1 MGISAASHIAMI
13 LNVERFAMD
22 ELNPTNPLNLNAQA
36 SSSKSLWRSTPAKLP
51 VDRNLELVIGIY
63 REEETSKWVL
73 KALER
78 LQRERAV
85 ALVSTAVLIKNQ
97 KGQLLPRQI
106 VDWNVSEGGLIDGLT
121 AALVSLFNPVG
132 ELGAIPFNSGGL
144 AVEVL
149 VDNLAEIGLTYE
161 ELTTFAKEV
170 GPQSSILIA
179 LTKRPWMNRLMVEM
193 AHTDARLIH
202 KSILSSLRTQLG
214 EHFINLAQAVTQD
227 NPQTSDYFFNADHFF
242 SA

>member
-1 MGISAASHIAMI
+1 MI
-13 LNVERFAMD
+13 LKLERSAMD
-22 ELNPTNPLNLNAQA
+22 EFNPITPINLNTQT
-36 SSSKSLWRSTPAKLP
+36 SPSKSLWRRTPVKLP

-63 REEETSKWVL
+63 SEEETSKWVL

-78 LQRERAV
+78 LQREQAV

-97 KGQLLPRQI
+97 KGRLLTRQI
-106 VDWNVSEGGLIDGLT
+106 VDWNLLEGGLIDGLT
-121 AALVSLFNPVG
+121 AAIVSLFNPVG

-149 VDNLAEIGLTYE
+149 VDNLAEVGLTYE
-161 ELTTFAKEV
+161 ELTTFAREV

-202 KSILSSLRTQLG
+202 KTMLCSLRTQLG
-214 EHFINLAQAVTQD
+214 EHFINLAQAVNRD
-227 NPQTSDYFFNADHFF
+227 NAQAPNQFFNV
-242 SA
+242 